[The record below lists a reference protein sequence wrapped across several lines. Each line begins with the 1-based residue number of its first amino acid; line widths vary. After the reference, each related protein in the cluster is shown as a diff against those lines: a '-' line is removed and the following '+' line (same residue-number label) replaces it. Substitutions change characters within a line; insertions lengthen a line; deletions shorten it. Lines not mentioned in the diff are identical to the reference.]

1 VTVRKK
7 TNSKPKQKTISLIEM
22 ELAISKMFGIRQHII
37 VPNISWGFLSHEA
50 DLCVVSKAGCL
61 KEIEIKR
68 SFSDFNADFKKGH
81 THGDR
86 QNRITEFYYAIPIE
100 LLEKC
105 LPLVPEG
112 AGIITC
118 HKDVKNIYKSYA
130 RIERKAKRI
139 KGSRSLTTGEQLSIA
154 RLGCLRIWSGKAK
167 IVTLQNKLN
176 ETKIQ

>member
-1 VTVRKK
+1 
-7 TNSKPKQKTISLIEM
+7 M
-22 ELAISKMFGIRQHII
+22 EVCIANMFGIRQHII
-37 VPNISWGFLSHEA
+37 VPNISWGFLQHEA
-50 DLCVVSKAGCL
+50 DLVVITKSGCL

-68 SFSDFNADFKKGH
+68 SVQDFKADFKKGH

-118 HKDVKNIYKSYA
+118 HKDVKNIYRTYA

-139 KGSRSLTTGEQLSIA
+139 KGSRSLNTDEQLAIA
-154 RLGCLRIWSGKAK
+154 RLGCLRIWSGKSK
-167 IVTLQNKLN
+167 IITLQYKLN
-176 ETKIQ
+176 ETKI